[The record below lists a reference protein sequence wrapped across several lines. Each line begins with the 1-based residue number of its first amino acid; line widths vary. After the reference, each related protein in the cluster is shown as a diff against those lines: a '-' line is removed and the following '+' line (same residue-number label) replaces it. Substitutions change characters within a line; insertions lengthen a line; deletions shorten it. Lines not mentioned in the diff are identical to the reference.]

1 MSRRNS
7 KHSKPRPRNPRPE
20 QAVMAEAVAA
30 PDPEL
35 VITHRPD
42 EFFAGQA
49 DERQLSL
56 LMGDWRKGR
65 TTRNIWQAIGDAYV
79 LVFSLVVVL
88 AMIIS
93 LIVQAQGQA
102 SGCTSTG
109 CQTAR
114 GLLPWAALSGVL
126 AFALAAAR
134 VFGPVLASAA
144 EGFWLMDAPISRAR
158 FLAKR
163 LRAAVLV
170 SVIGGAV
177 LGALVAALTLSLIHI

>member
-1 MSRRNS
+1 M
-7 KHSKPRPRNPRPE
+7 
-20 QAVMAEAVAA
+20 
-30 PDPEL
+30 
-35 VITHRPD
+35 
-42 EFFAGQA
+42 
-49 DERQLSL
+49 
-56 LMGDWRKGR
+56 
-65 TTRNIWQAIGDAYV
+65 

-88 AMIIS
+88 AMVIS

-144 EGFWLMDAPISRAR
+144 EGFWLMDVPIDRAK

-170 SVIGGAV
+170 SVIAGAV
-177 LGALVAALTLSLIHI
+177 LGAGGCPYWGRWEGRRRLDPGECLGAAGVVSFAGAEQGAERTCQ